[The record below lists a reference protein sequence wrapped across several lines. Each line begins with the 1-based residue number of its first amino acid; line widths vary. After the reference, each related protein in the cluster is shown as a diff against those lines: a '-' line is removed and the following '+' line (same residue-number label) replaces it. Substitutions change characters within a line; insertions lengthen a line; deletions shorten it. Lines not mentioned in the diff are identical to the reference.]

1 MNHRVGPGDPIEGR
15 IHRAAGA
22 KRLSDDID
30 FISALGLF
38 WPELDLKRLLASL
51 AIMDEPP
58 PLVDSYS
65 CFASNPELGIELTFK
80 NADLLK
86 VRFRDYPKRARVLH
100 NIRFY
105 GQATPDFSPYRGTLP
120 FGLQFGMSRQSVVDL
135 LGPPSWFSDDIG
147 SMRWDAERHC
157 LFADLSKDSEVERV
171 SVQTPVA
178 ESIRRSLA
186 DEERD

>member
-1 MNHRVGPGDPIEGR
+1 LTDH
-15 IHRAAGA
+15 
-22 KRLSDDID
+22 ID

-38 WPELDLKRLLASL
+38 WPEFDLKRLFASL

-58 PLVDSYS
+58 PLQDSYS
-65 CFASNPELGIELTFK
+65 CFASNPGLGVELTFK

-86 VRFRDYPKRARVLH
+86 VRFRDYPKKARVLH

-120 FGLQFGMSRQSVVDL
+120 FGLQFGMSRQSLIDL

-147 SMRWDAERHC
+147 STRWDAERYC

>member
-1 MNHRVGPGDPIEGR
+1 LNEG
-15 IHRAAGA
+15 
-22 KRLSDDID
+22 ID

-58 PLVDSYS
+58 PLRDSHS
-65 CFASNPELGIELTFK
+65 CFASNPGLGVELTFK
-80 NADLLK
+80 NSALLK

-105 GQATPDFSPYRGTLP
+105 GRTTSEFSPYRGTLP
-120 FGLQFGMSRQSVVDL
+120 LGLQFGMSRQSLMDL

-147 SMRWDAERHC
+147 SMRWDAERYC
-157 LFADLSKDSEVERV
+157 LFADLSKGNEVKRI
-171 SVQTPVA
+171 SVQTPVV
-178 ESIRRSLA
+178 ESTRRSVLISSA
-186 DEERD
+186 TIASQRSTS